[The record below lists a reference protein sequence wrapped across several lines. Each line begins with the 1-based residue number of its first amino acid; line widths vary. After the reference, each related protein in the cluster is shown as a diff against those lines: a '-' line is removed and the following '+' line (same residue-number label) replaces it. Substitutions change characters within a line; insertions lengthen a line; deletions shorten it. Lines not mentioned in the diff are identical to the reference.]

1 MPDLEGF
8 YRDLL
13 DHLSD
18 GVYFTDAE
26 RRITYWNKAAEQLTG
41 YSKEEV
47 LGRSCKDNILMHVDE
62 TGKLLCLA
70 GCPLAQSMEDRQ
82 PREQEVYLRTKEGH
96 RLPVL
101 VKASP
106 IIGPGGEVKGAV
118 EIFSSNSAKTQI
130 LERLAEME
138 RNALIDALTG
148 ISNRRN
154 MEMHLQS
161 RLEEFSRHRWT
172 FGILFIDIDHFKSI
186 NDRYGHS
193 IGDKVLRMV
202 GQTLNASSRYFDQ
215 VGRWGGEEFLAII
228 VNVGMDRLAEI
239 AERFRILVER
249 SALPQQEQEG
259 EVAVTISLGG
269 TEVRQGDT
277 VDSIVERADQKL
289 YLAKQSGRNRVCL

>member
-1 MPDLEGF
+1 MPDQDGF

-26 RRITYWNKAAEQLTG
+26 RRITYWNKAAERLTG

-47 LGRSCKDNILMHVDE
+47 LGRSCRDNILMHVDE
-62 TGKLLCLA
+62 TGYQLCLA
-70 GCPLAQSMEDRQ
+70 GCPLARTMEDRL

-106 IIGPGGEVKGAV
+106 IIGPEGEVKGAV
-118 EIFSSNSAKTQI
+118 EIFSSNSARTQI

-138 RNALIDALTG
+138 RNALIDTVTG
-148 ISNRRN
+148 ISNRRH

-161 RLEEFSRHRWT
+161 HLEEFRRHRWI
-172 FGILFIDIDHFKSI
+172 FGVLFIDIDHFKSI
-186 NDRYGHS
+186 NDRCGHS
-193 IGDKVLRMV
+193 VGDKVLRMV

-215 VGRWGGEEFLAII
+215 VGRWGGEEFLAVI
-228 VNVGMDRLAEI
+228 VNVGMGRLAEI
-239 AERFRILVER
+239 AERFRVLVER
-249 SALPQQEQEG
+249 SALPQQEQED
-259 EVAVTISLGG
+259 EVGVTISLGG
-269 TEVRQGDT
+269 TEVLQGDT

>member
-1 MPDLEGF
+1 MPDQDGF

-18 GVYFTDAE
+18 GVYFTDSE

-47 LGRSCKDNILMHVDE
+47 LGRSCRDSILMHVDE
-62 TGKLLCLA
+62 TGRQLCLT
-70 GCPLAQSMEDRQ
+70 GCPLAQTMEDRR

-106 IIGPGGEVKGAV
+106 IIGPGGEIKGAV

-138 RNALIDALTG
+138 RNALIDTLTG
-148 ISNRRN
+148 ISNRRH
-154 MEMHLQS
+154 MEIHLQS
-161 RLEEFSRHRWT
+161 RLEEFRRHRWI
-172 FGILFIDIDHFKSI
+172 FGILFIDVDNFKRI

-215 VGRWGGEEFLAII
+215 VGRWGGEEFLAVI

-249 SALPQQEQEG
+249 SALPDPEQED
-259 EVAVTISLGG
+259 EVGVTISLGG
-269 TEVRQGDT
+269 TEVQPGDT
-277 VDSIVERADQKL
+277 VDSIVKRADQKL

>member
-1 MPDLEGF
+1 MTDQDGF

-26 RRITYWNKAAEQLTG
+26 RRITYWNKAAERLTG

-47 LGRSCKDNILMHVDE
+47 LGRSCRDNILMHVDE
-62 TGKLLCLA
+62 TGRQLCLD
-70 GCPLAQSMEDRQ
+70 GCPLAQTMEDRR

-106 IIGPGGEVKGAV
+106 IIGPEGEVKGAV
-118 EIFSSNSAKTQI
+118 EIFSSISARTQI

-138 RNALIDALTG
+138 RNALIDTLTG
-148 ISNRRN
+148 ISNRRH

-161 RLEEFSRHRWT
+161 RLEEFRRHRWI
-172 FGILFIDIDHFKSI
+172 FGILFIDVDHFKSI
-186 NDRYGHS
+186 NDRCGHS
-193 IGDKVLRMV
+193 VGDKVLRMV
-202 GQTLNASSRYFDQ
+202 GQTLNASSRYFDH
-215 VGRWGGEEFLAII
+215 VGRWGGEEFLAVI
-228 VNVGMDRLAEI
+228 VNAGMDRLAEI
-239 AERFRILVER
+239 AERFRVLVER
-249 SALPQQEQEG
+249 SALPQQEQED
-259 EVAVTISLGG
+259 EVGVTISLGG
-269 TEVRQGDT
+269 TEVQQGDT

>member
-1 MPDLEGF
+1 MPDQDGF
-8 YRDLL
+8 YRNLL

-26 RRITYWNKAAEQLTG
+26 RRITYWNKAAERLTG

-47 LGRSCKDNILMHVDE
+47 LGKSCRDNILMHVDE
-62 TGKLLCLA
+62 TGRQLCLA
-70 GCPLAQSMEDRQ
+70 GCPLSRTMEDRL
-82 PREQEVYLRTKEGH
+82 PREQEIYLRTKEGH

-106 IIGPGGEVKGAV
+106 IIGPEGEVKGAV
-118 EIFSSNSAKTQI
+118 EIFSSNSARTQI

-138 RNALIDALTG
+138 RNALIDTVTG
-148 ISNRRN
+148 ISNRRH

-161 RLEEFSRHRWT
+161 RLEEFRRHRWI
-172 FGILFIDIDHFKSI
+172 FGIVFIDIDHFKSI

-193 IGDKVLRMV
+193 VGDKVLRMV

-215 VGRWGGEEFLAII
+215 VGRWGGEEFLAVI

-249 SALPQQEQEG
+249 SALPQQEQED
-259 EVAVTISLGG
+259 EVGVTISLGG

>member
-1 MPDLEGF
+1 MPDQDGF

-26 RRITYWNKAAEQLTG
+26 RRITYWNKAAERLTG

-47 LGRSCKDNILMHVDE
+47 LGRSCRDNILMHVDE
-62 TGKLLCLA
+62 TGHQLCLA
-70 GCPLAQSMEDRQ
+70 GCPLARTMEDRL
-82 PREQEVYLRTKEGH
+82 PREQEVFLRTKEGH

-106 IIGPGGEVKGAV
+106 IIGPEGEVKGAV
-118 EIFSSNSAKTQI
+118 EIFSSNAARTQI

-138 RNALIDALTG
+138 RNALIDTVTG
-148 ISNRRN
+148 ISNRRH

-161 RLEEFSRHRWT
+161 RLEEFRRHRWI
-172 FGILFIDIDHFKSI
+172 FGIVFIDIDHFKSI

-193 IGDKVLRMV
+193 VGDKVLRMV

-215 VGRWGGEEFLAII
+215 VGRWGGEEFLAVI

-239 AERFRILVER
+239 AERFRVLVER
-249 SALPQQEQEG
+249 SALPQQEQED
-259 EVAVTISLGG
+259 EVGVTISLGG

-289 YLAKQSGRNRVCL
+289 YFAKQSGRNRVCL

>member
-1 MPDLEGF
+1 MTDQDGF

-47 LGRSCKDNILMHVDE
+47 LGRSCKDNILIHVDE
-62 TGKLLCLA
+62 TGRLLCLT
-70 GCPLAQSMEDRQ
+70 GCPLAQTMEDRR

-106 IIGPGGEVKGAV
+106 IIGPEGEVKGAV
-118 EIFSSNSAKTQI
+118 EIFSSISARTQI

-138 RNALIDALTG
+138 RNALIDTLTG
-148 ISNRRN
+148 ISNRRH

-161 RLEEFSRHRWT
+161 RLEEFRRHRWI
-172 FGILFIDIDHFKSI
+172 FGILFIDVDHFKSI
-186 NDRYGHS
+186 NDRCGHS
-193 IGDKVLRMV
+193 VGDKVLRMV
-202 GQTLNASSRYFDQ
+202 GQTLNASSRYFDH
-215 VGRWGGEEFLAII
+215 VGRWGGEEFLAVI
-228 VNVGMDRLAEI
+228 VNAGMDRLAEI
-239 AERFRILVER
+239 AERFRVLVER
-249 SALPQQEQEG
+249 SALPQQEQED
-259 EVAVTISLGG
+259 EVGVTISLGG
-269 TEVRQGDT
+269 TEVQQGDT